1 MIVELKDVEPKELER
16 FAQALKDE
24 LPDVPMEKFEPALR
38 RALDWAGCHL
48 QVNSDGANNVWI
60 RKP

>member
-1 MIVELKDVEPKELER
+1 MIVELNGVDPKELER

-38 RALDWAGCHL
+38 RALDWSGCNL
-48 QVNSDGANNVWI
+48 RVDSDGKNCIWV
-60 RKP
+60 REP

>member
-1 MIVELKDVEPKELER
+1 MIVELNGVDPKELER

-24 LPDVPMEKFEPALR
+24 LPDVPMEKFEAALR
-38 RALDWAGCHL
+38 RALDWSGCNL
-48 QVNSDGANNVWI
+48 LVNSDGKNNVWI

>member
-24 LPDVPMEKFEPALR
+24 LPDVPMERFETALR
-38 RALDWAGCHL
+38 RALDWAGCRL

>member
-1 MIVELKDVEPKELER
+1 MIVELNGVDPKELER

-24 LPDVPMEKFEPALR
+24 LPDVPMDKFEAALR
-38 RALDWAGCHL
+38 RALDWSGCNL
-48 QVNSDGANNVWI
+48 QVNSDGGNNVWI